1 MRLQNFAVLQL
12 FALLAPSLLVG
23 PMRAQQPAPINL
35 VMTDGEGRL
44 VAPFSPAFAP
54 TSYRLEDGGYR
65 TTFIFVDH
73 RNDITLEASIYPN
86 DDGTP
91 EACRDMVLPNLIKDL
106 RSHTVISHQAETT
119 RQAANGVTLAVTSF
133 LVSTGGLTAMNQQ
146 NVFAFA
152 AGPHTCGELHLT
164 QSSDVSTS
172 ATLFDAE
179 INHMRF
185 DGDYEPTSQ
194 DYTILGGYFYDTTR
208 DYRAAAA
215 FYRRALDTLPT
226 SPDTRNTRRSL
237 TDQLSMSYAIYGDVK
252 DSYDVNEQAITLDP
266 TYPYYYYNLACVDA
280 ELHNP
285 LDARRHLEAA
295 FARRTNV
302 LPGEQLPD
310 PAHDTSLQKIAY
322 DKQFWKFVESLSHT
336 LPY

>member
-1 MRLQNFAVLQL
+1 MRIQTTAVLWL
-12 FALLAPSLLVG
+12 LTLLASSPLALTL
-23 PMRAQQPAPINL
+23 RAQQPTPINL
-35 VMTDGEGRL
+35 VMPDGEGRL
-44 VAPFSPAFAP
+44 IVPTDPAFVP
-54 TSYRLEDGGYR
+54 TVYRLEDGGYR

-91 EACRDMVLPNLIKDL
+91 EACRDMILPNLIKDL
-106 RSHTVISHQAETT
+106 RSHTVITHEVYSS
-119 RQAANGVTLAVTSF
+119 RRIPSGSTLAITSF
-133 LVSTGGLTAMNQQ
+133 LVSSGGLTAMNQQ

-152 AGPHTCGELHLT
+152 AGPHSCGEYHLT
-164 QSSDVSTS
+164 QSNYVPAS
-172 ATLFDAE
+172 AALFDAE
-179 INHMRF
+179 IEHMHF
-185 DGDYEPTSQ
+185 DGDYAPTSQ
-194 DYTILGGYFYDTTR
+194 DYTTLGGYFYDTTR
-208 DYRAAAA
+208 DYRAAASY
-215 FYRRALDTLPT
+215 YRRALDTLAA
-226 SPDTRNTRRSL
+226 SSDTRNARRSL

-252 DSYDVNEQAITLDP
+252 SSYDINEQAITLDP

-310 PAHDTSLQKIAY
+310 PIHDTSLQKIAY